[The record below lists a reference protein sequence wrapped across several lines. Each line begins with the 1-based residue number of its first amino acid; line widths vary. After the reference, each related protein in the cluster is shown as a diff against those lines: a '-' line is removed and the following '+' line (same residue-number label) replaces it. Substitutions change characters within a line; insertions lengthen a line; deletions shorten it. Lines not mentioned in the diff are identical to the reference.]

1 VVSRIRTL
9 TYTNQGEYWQ
19 MKITVSIKNNYGNE
33 AIYPAC
39 ERGHIFAQI
48 AGTKTLTRETI
59 DKIKKLGIL
68 VDVEAQKL

>member
-1 VVSRIRTL
+1 MVSRIRRL

-19 MKITVSIKNNYGNE
+19 MKITVTIRENYGNE

-59 DKIKKLGIL
+59 DKIQKLGIL
-68 VDVEAQKL
+68 VEVEAQKL